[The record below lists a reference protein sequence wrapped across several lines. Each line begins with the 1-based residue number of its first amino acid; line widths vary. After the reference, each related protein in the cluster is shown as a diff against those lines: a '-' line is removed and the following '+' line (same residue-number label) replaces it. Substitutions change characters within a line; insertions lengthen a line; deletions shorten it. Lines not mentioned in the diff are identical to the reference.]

1 MAPTVARGALLAR
14 YPALVREIELLLGL
28 LIVVAL
34 IATLSRRLGIAYP
47 ILMVIGGLVL
57 GLVPGMP
64 RVMLTPD
71 LVLLTF
77 LPPILFSAA
86 FFTSFRDLQTNL
98 RQIGQLAFV
107 LVLITMTAVAV
118 VVQTLFPDIGWAP
131 AFALGAIVAP
141 PDAIAAT
148 AIARRVEL
156 PHRAV
161 VILEGESL
169 VNDATALTAYRVA
182 VGAAVGTGFVLGA
195 AALQLLLAVAGGVVI
210 GLIVGRVIVFIEA
223 RLDDAP
229 VETIVTLIAPF
240 AAYLPAEL
248 LGVSGVLACVT
259 AGLMLGRSAPRVL
272 TSQSRVLA
280 GSVWE
285 MVIFLIN
292 ALVFVLIGLQLPV
305 IVADAGRSLD
315 EYLVVGSVVAATV
328 VLVRIGWI
336 FASTYTASWLV
347 RGRPG
352 HRYPG
357 WEGLLVVSWAGMR
370 GSVSLAAAL
379 ALSSDF
385 PSYDLIIFA
394 AFVVILV
401 TLVGQGLSLPLLIRR
416 LAIPPDEEFAEE
428 EAHARRLATEAAL
441 QRIDGLA
448 SEWPGHLPLV
458 DQLRDRY
465 RHRSEHQQ
473 ADPNDEAADQEL
485 LEHRQIRHEVIE
497 AERLAV
503 IHLRDLGEIND
514 DVLRRLER
522 ELDLEELRMEA

>member
-1 MAPTVARGALLAR
+1 MAPTVTRGALLAR
-14 YPALVREIELLLGL
+14 YPALVQEIELLIGL

-47 ILMVIGGLVL
+47 ILMVIGGLLL

-64 RVMLTPD
+64 RITLTPD

-86 FFTSFRDLQTNL
+86 FFTSFRDLRTNL

-182 VGAAVGTGFVLGA
+182 VGAAIGTGFVLGA
-195 AALQLLLAVAGGVVI
+195 AALQLLLAVAGGILI

-272 TSQSRVLA
+272 TSQSSVRA
-280 GSVWE
+280 G
-285 MVIFLIN
+285 
-292 ALVFVLIGLQLPV
+292 
-305 IVADAGRSLD
+305 
-315 EYLVVGSVVAATV
+315 
-328 VLVRIGWI
+328 
-336 FASTYTASWLV
+336 
-347 RGRPG
+347 
-352 HRYPG
+352 
-357 WEGLLVVSWAGMR
+357 
-370 GSVSLAAAL
+370 
-379 ALSSDF
+379 
-385 PSYDLIIFA
+385 
-394 AFVVILV
+394 
-401 TLVGQGLSLPLLIRR
+401 
-416 LAIPPDEEFAEE
+416 
-428 EAHARRLATEAAL
+428 
-441 QRIDGLA
+441 
-448 SEWPGHLPLV
+448 
-458 DQLRDRY
+458 
-465 RHRSEHQQ
+465 
-473 ADPNDEAADQEL
+473 
-485 LEHRQIRHEVIE
+485 
-497 AERLAV
+497 
-503 IHLRDLGEIND
+503 
-514 DVLRRLER
+514 
-522 ELDLEELRMEA
+522 